1 MRARRITGF
10 LTLTLIAVTTAG
22 VAIAAGTGTVTP
34 PPRIAFVARSD
45 LYPDALAA
53 GPIAG
58 RLGAPLFITAPT
70 TLVPSVEQGLKDYA
84 PELVII
90 AGDTTAISAGVELAI
105 EAALNL
111 APDKVIR
118 AAGAT
123 RHETAVALVEL
134 IGQYN
139 PAFLPVDATAADA
152 DLLDGLDSSAFV
164 RKTERR
170 YVSLLAETMTPVVSG
185 TSYDSTQAYLTT
197 TAGAADYIGHLALP
211 DGTRIVSVR
220 AEGRDTDPNH
230 EYQYQLFRYRLAD
243 SPVWTP
249 VTDSAVSGVAFSG
262 GLVTTPAQIS
272 SGAAVV
278 DNSQY
283 AYGIFLELPAPTAG
297 TLGVLRFVVEVQ

>member
-152 DLLDGLDSSAFV
+152 DLLDGLDSAAFQQAGRAPAALLQGETLIGLYGLDV
-164 RKTERR
+164 HTPAGGGDVG
-170 YVSLLAETMTPVVSG
+170 YVITFANPLPVDHVPATVITIGNPATGNCPGS
-185 TSYDSTQAYLTT
+185 
-197 TAGAADYIGHLALP
+197 AADPQAASGHLCLYEIT
-211 DGTRIVSVR
+211 GFGYTS
-220 AEGRDTDPNH
+220 
-230 EYQYQLFRYRLAD
+230 LA
-243 SPVWTP
+243 
-249 VTDSAVSGVAFSG
+249 AFEVG
-262 GLVTTPAQIS
+262 
-272 SGAAVV
+272 
-278 DNSQY
+278 
-283 AYGIFLELPAPTAG
+283 AG
-297 TLGVLRFVVEVQ
+297 TGAGRYGFEVRLLGPGGDMYSNGVWAVTAPS